1 VGGAKLLF
9 TCNVDHKQ
17 AINAAILTNYV
28 DLFQSENNIFM
39 QLLTRQYFLKD
50 MSLRIILVTATSS
63 EADTLKM
70 IPGVQIIPDGFSLEG
85 NEIIPL
91 VTGVGSVATAW
102 ALTKNFS
109 SGLKPDLAINIGIAG
124 SYRDDILIGEVVVP
138 VSDCFADAGV
148 ETKSGFLTLAEA
160 GLADPETFPFRSGR
174 IFSENRFVSRA
185 VEQLRPV
192 NAITVNMATGSQ
204 NNIKM
209 ISERYHPDIETM
221 EGAAFFYV
229 CSKENIP
236 FLAIRA
242 VSNRV
247 EPRKRE
253 KWNIPLAINNLAEK
267 LGGVLLSLE

>member
-1 VGGAKLLF
+1 
-9 TCNVDHKQ
+9 
-17 AINAAILTNYV
+17 
-28 DLFQSENNIFM
+28 M
-39 QLLTRQYFLKD
+39 P
-50 MSLRIILVTATSS
+50 LRILIVTATTS

-70 IPGVQIIPDGFSLEG
+70 IPDVKAVPDGFLLEG

-91 VTGVGSVATAW
+91 VTGVGTVATAW
-102 ALTKNFS
+102 ALTKSFS

-124 SYRDDILIGEVVVP
+124 SYRNDIQLGEVVVP

-160 GLADPETFPFRSGR
+160 GLADPDTFPFRSGR
-174 IFSENRFVSRA
+174 IFSENRFVSKA

-192 NAITVNMATGSQ
+192 NAITVNTATGSQ
-204 NNIKM
+204 YNITM
-209 ISERYHPDIETM
+209 ISEKYHTDIETM

-247 EPRKRE
+247 EPRNRA

-267 LGGVLLSLE
+267 LGDLLFSFE